1 MVTRFYNYICEN
13 RVVHSWEP
21 QSCKYVFVS
30 VVLEIL
36 VDPLAGVETNGY
48 LVNWLTG

>member
-1 MVTRFYNYICEN
+1 MQGVWYT
-13 RVVHSWEP
+13 
-21 QSCKYVFVS
+21 VFCILYPV
-30 VVLEIL
+30 L